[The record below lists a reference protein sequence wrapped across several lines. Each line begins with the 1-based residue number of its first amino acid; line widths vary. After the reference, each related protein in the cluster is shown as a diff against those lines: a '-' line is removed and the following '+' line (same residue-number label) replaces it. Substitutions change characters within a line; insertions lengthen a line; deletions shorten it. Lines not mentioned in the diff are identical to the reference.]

1 MKSLCLN
8 IRHFL
13 WCQDFRGGR
22 ILKRKFAFFV
32 TIAFI
37 LIDVLAAFLTQQA
50 IISNMMGILI
60 GIGLIVALIL
70 ITRLLTKMDLKRGK
84 LVFVAVFFF
93 IVLGRLFMT
102 VA

>member
-1 MKSLCLN
+1 M
-8 IRHFL
+8 
-13 WCQDFRGGR
+13 
-22 ILKRKFAFFV
+22 KRKFAFFV

-50 IISNMMGILI
+50 IISNLMGILI

-70 ITRLLTKMDLKRGK
+70 ITRILTKMDLKRGK
-84 LVFVAVFFF
+84 LVFMAIFFF

>member
-1 MKSLCLN
+1 M
-8 IRHFL
+8 
-13 WCQDFRGGR
+13 
-22 ILKRKFAFFV
+22 KRKFAFFV

-70 ITRLLTKMDLKRGK
+70 ITRLLTKMDFKRGK